1 MTCQHTMT
9 LGVYLLGA
17 LDPGERFAFESHLSY
32 CEICRGELVRLAPLP
47 GLLNQITP
55 EDFADS
61 LPPTGVEDMGGLTV
75 ATQALP
81 VTAPV
86 PIPLQMPSP
95 EAGRVP
101 SPRTSKT
108 RPRKTPRNNTRNT
121 KPPRSSDGRPPRRY
135 WRVAAAAAAVV
146 ILAVAGIFGWQAT
159 HEEPAQPPVAT
170 GVTWSAEDGA
180 ASVEARLV
188 DHEWGTEIQSKIH
201 GLPPGRKCYL
211 FVYDHYGNR
220 EVAGWWGTDHDPNE
234 EIPASTSIM
243 RSKIDR
249 LVYMLDDKETVVFTI
264 EAPR

>member
-17 LDPGERFAFESHLSY
+17 LDPSERSAFESHLSY

-47 GLLNQITP
+47 GLLNQISLG
-55 EDFADS
+55 DFSDE
-61 LPPTGVEDMGGLTV
+61 LPSTAVEGAAV
-75 ATQALP
+75 
-81 VTAPV
+81 VTRAQ
-86 PIPLQMPSP
+86 PLQIPVQLPAP
-95 EAGRVP
+95 EVVAEP
-101 SPRTSKT
+101 EPQPRPASKRT
-108 RPRKTPRNNTRNT
+108 RRK
-121 KPPRSSDGRPPRRY
+121 SRPEQRPGNEWGPGHERPGTRRY
-135 WRVAAAAAAVV
+135 WRVASAAAAVV
-146 ILAVAGIFGWQAT
+146 VLAAAAIFGWRAMR
-159 HEEPAQPPVAT
+159 EEDTIPPAA
-170 GVTWSAEDGA
+170 GVTWTA
-180 ASVEARLV
+180 AVGSTSVEARLV

-249 LVYMLDDKETVVFTI
+249 LVYMLDDKETVAFTI
-264 EAPR
+264 EAPS

>member
-17 LDPGERFAFESHLSY
+17 LEPAERSAFESHLSY

-61 LPPTGVEDMGGLTV
+61 LPPTGVEGMV
-75 ATQALP
+75 ATRALP
-81 VTAPV
+81 VTEPVAIPVQTPAPEDEPAPRPV
-86 PIPLQMPSP
+86 SGRARPTGGRP
-95 EAGRVP
+95 AG
-101 SPRTSKT
+101 
-108 RPRKTPRNNTRNT
+108 RPRKPA
-121 KPPRSSDGRPPRRY
+121 DADRPKRH
-135 WRVAAAAAAVV
+135 WRIAAAAAAVV
-146 ILAVAGIFGWQAT
+146 VLAAAAVFSWQAT
-159 HEEPAQPPVAT
+159 HEEPGTAQAGAVWSETT
-170 GVTWSAEDGA
+170 GEM
-180 ASVEARLV
+180 SVEARLV
-188 DHEWGTEIQSKIH
+188 DHEWGTEIESKLH

-220 EVAGWWGTDHDPNE
+220 EVAGWWGTDHDPNQ
-234 EIPASTSIM
+234 EIPASTSIA

-249 LVYMLDDKETVVFTI
+249 LVYMLDDKETVVFTVLPP